1 MYHANGKLHT
11 VRTPR
16 GHLCVSIYVHQTNH
30 FTFWILSFHD
40 LREMA
45 ANEWKSIQHLREMLH
60 FVRLLNL
67 TFK

>member
-11 VRTPR
+11 VHTPK
-16 GHLCVSIYVHQTNH
+16 GHLCVSIHVHQTNH
-30 FTFWILSFHD
+30 FIFWILSFHD
-40 LREMA
+40 
-45 ANEWKSIQHLREMLH
+45 NEWKSTQHLREVLH